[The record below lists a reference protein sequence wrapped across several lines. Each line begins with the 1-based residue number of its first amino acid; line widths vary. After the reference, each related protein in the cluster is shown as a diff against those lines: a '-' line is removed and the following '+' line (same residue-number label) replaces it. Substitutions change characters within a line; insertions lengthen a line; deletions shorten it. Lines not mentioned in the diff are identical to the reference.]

1 MLSPLNILPSYE
13 LQAYVLT
20 PRPSSDLSLLPPM
33 DNLLDDI
40 AIEIYSRVASPT
52 FTTLAPLLLVGK
64 KQSNLAFSDGIL
76 RALTL
81 NEFFSN
87 PELANE
93 GSSFR
98 SFFLNCVAAHNPVA
112 TYLESLRIAAQYG
125 DLGHAISMLFSTVPE
140 SDFATFARGMFL
152 ICAQFP
158 LEGTSTIHAF
168 LDKVPAFVC
177 CMILICAHFPSQGTA
192 TIHELLN
199 KVGSVARLE
208 SIAVLVYRHIHMLGP
223 VKKRIFSNIVVLD
236 SIPRCVGSACNSE
249 SRCVN
254 CFLY

>member
-1 MLSPLNILPSYE
+1 
-13 LQAYVLT
+13 
-20 PRPSSDLSLLPPM
+20 M

-40 AIEIYSRVASPT
+40 TIEIYSRVATPT

-64 KQSNLAFSDGIL
+64 KQSNLAFSDGVL

-98 SFFLNCVAAHNPVA
+98 SFFLKCVAAHNPVA

-125 DLGHAISMLFSTVPE
+125 DLGHVISMLFSTVPE
-140 SDFATFARGMFL
+140 SDYAAFARGMFL

-158 LEGTSTIHAF
+158 AEGTT
-168 LDKVPAFVC
+168 
-177 CMILICAHFPSQGTA
+177 

-208 SIAVLVYRHIHMLGP
+208 SIAVLVYRHIHMFGP

-236 SIPRCVGSACNSE
+236 SIPRCVGSACSLE
-249 SRCVN
+249 RRCVN
-254 CFLY
+254 CFLYWFIIKFNKIFYI